1 MGESLRSRRA
11 CRARTLACRAAA
23 LCGLGFSP
31 ARAHAQ
37 FSIASVQP
45 LAFGYLTQGVTEI
58 VPYTDTF
65 RRGVVHVDGAGQA
78 WIRVVLPTTLT
89 SPQGTTIPLQ
99 FLTGDLALQESGK
112 AAAAFDPA
120 ASTRVN
126 LTNGTASLFIGGRAV
141 PAATQRAGLYSA
153 TVTIMVSSTNF

>member
-1 MGESLRSRRA
+1 MGASSASRHA
-11 CRARTLACRAAA
+11 SRARGFIAGAATLGA
-23 LCGLGFSP
+23 LGLSP

-37 FSIASVQP
+37 FSIAQTQP

-65 RRGVVHVDGAGQA
+65 RRGVVRVDGSGQA
-78 WIRVVLPTTLT
+78 WIRVTLPTTLAA
-89 SPQGTTIPLQ
+89 PQGGTIPLQ
-99 FLTGDLALQESGK
+99 FLTGDVAVQESGK

-126 LTNGTASLFIGGRAV
+126 LTKGTATLLIGGRAV
-141 PAATQRAGLYSA
+141 PATNQPAGLYSA